1 MSLFNHGWFQ
11 GCALK
16 ISKESQCCCCLYL
29 QSQGAFPAVVCCL
42 GRQSSPC
49 SPGCPSTDRAAPL
62 PAKGLSPPPLEQ
74 ARNSRAREI
83 SPQGGWHHSHA
94 GARRYWGRAVRL
106 LPVAL
111 GALAAQHSSYSWL
124 GALKRLHWSFPG
136 SHGAARPGQGHWGHT
151 GGPDVLVAS
160 VGLPLSLCRHCS
172 LLGLKCFSVWF
183 NQSQVQL
190 RGSSPRPCP
199 CPAAFPFG
207 NVMAPPPS
215 RAASLL
221 LSRVC
226 PCPCRDG
233 AGAGPAAPGEDLGV
247 PE

>member
-1 MSLFNHGWFQ
+1 MSWLVELRRVKPRRRLQ
-11 GCALK
+11 Q
-16 ISKESQCCCCLYL
+16 EQQCPRKA
-29 QSQGAFPAVVCCL
+29 QPRHAG
-42 GRQSSPC
+42 
-49 SPGCPSTDRAAPL
+49 TAPL
-62 PAKGLSPPPLEQ
+62 TRVPC
-74 ARNSRAREI
+74 
-83 SPQGGWHHSHA
+83 
-94 GARRYWGRAVRL
+94 WGRAVWL

-111 GALAAQHSSYSWL
+111 GALAAQRSSYSWL

-207 NVMAPPPS
+207 NVMAPLPS
-215 RAASLL
+215 RAVSLL
-221 LSRVC
+221 LSCVC